1 MINDTIAAI
10 ASANAMGAVSLIR
23 ISGEEAID
31 LAGKLIGQDLSQA
44 EGYTIHYGTVKENG
58 EPVDE
63 VLVSLFR
70 APKSY
75 TGENVVEV
83 SCHGGVYITRRILS
97 LILGLGAKMARPGEF
112 TERAFLNGKMDLA
125 QAEGVDDLI
134 RAKDAMNAKSAVHS
148 LKGSVAKLLAPLEED
163 LTQIISNIE
172 VNIDY
177 PEYDDVHVLS
187 REEILPKSESWL
199 KQIHAIIET
208 AQQSITIRE
217 GIDTVILG
225 RPNVG
230 KSSLLNALLEEDKA
244 IVTDVAGTTR
254 DLVEGTVRI
263 GGITLNLID
272 TAGVHSTQDTIEKMG
287 IDRSLQAMEKAQL
300 IIVVLDGSEA
310 MTEDDQRLLEMTEG
324 KNRIVVYNKADQKK
338 TGDVSISAKNRQLDE
353 LLQAIQEKY
362 EKELH
367 AASLDTLNNE
377 RQIGLAIQ
385 AERSMQEA
393 VAALQKDVELDL
405 VLIDLEE
412 AWHSLRE
419 ITGKSG
425 KEDLLDE
432 IFSRFCLGK

>member
-10 ASANAMGAVSLIR
+10 ATANAMGAVSMIR
-23 ISGEEAID
+23 ISGSEAIEI
-31 LAGKLIGQDLSQA
+31 AGKLIEKDLKHA
-44 EGYTIHYGTVKENG
+44 AGYTIHYGTVKEDG

-63 VLVSLFR
+63 VLVSVFK

-75 TGENVVEV
+75 TGENVIEV
-83 SCHGGVYITRRILS
+83 TCHGGLYITRQILA
-97 LILGLGAKMARPGEF
+97 LILGLGARMARPGEF

-134 RAKDAMNAKSAVHS
+134 RAKNALNAKSAVHS
-148 LKGSVAKLLAPLEED
+148 IKGAVAKLLQPLEED
-163 LTQIISNIE
+163 LTQMISNIE

-187 REEILPKSESWL
+187 EEEVLPKSESWL
-199 KQIHAIIET
+199 KQIHQIITT
-208 AQQSITIRE
+208 AQQAVTIRE

-263 GGITLNLID
+263 GGITLNLMD
-272 TAGVHSTQDTIEKMG
+272 TAGVHSTEDAIEKMG
-287 IDRSLQAMEKAQL
+287 IDRSIAAMEKANL

-310 MTEDDQRLLEMTEG
+310 MNEDDKKLLLMTENR
-324 KNRIVVYNKADQKK
+324 NRIVVYNKADQKK
-338 TGDVSISAKNRQLDE
+338 TGDVSVSAKNKQLDE
-353 LLQAIQEKY
+353 LIEAIHEKY
-362 EKELH
+362 ENELN
-367 AASLDTLNNE
+367 AADTDTLNNE
-377 RQIGLAIQ
+377 RQIGLAKQ
-385 AERSMQEA
+385 AEKSMQD
-393 VAALQKDVELDL
+393 VVTALKNGVELDL
-405 VLIDLEE
+405 VTIDLEN
-412 AWHSLRE
+412 AWTALRE
-419 ITGKSG
+419 ITGKST

>member
-1 MINDTIAAI
+1 
-10 ASANAMGAVSLIR
+10 MGAVSTIR
-23 ISGEEAID
+23 ISGDEAIEI
-31 LAGKLIGQDLSQA
+31 AGKLIEKDLSQA
-44 EGYTIHYGTVKENG
+44 EGYTIHYGTVKEDG

-63 VLVSLFR
+63 VLVSVFK

-75 TGENVVEV
+75 TGEDVIEV
-83 SCHGGVYITRRILS
+83 SCHGGLYITRRILS
-97 LILGLGAKMARPGEF
+97 LILGLGARMARPGEF

-148 LKGSVAKLLAPLEED
+148 LKGSVAKLLEPLEED

-187 REEILPKSESWL
+187 EEEVLPKSEAWL
-199 KQIHAIIET
+199 KQIHQIITT
-208 AQQSITIRE
+208 AQQAVTIRE
-217 GIDTVILG
+217 GVDTVILG

-272 TAGVHSTQDTIEKMG
+272 TAGVHSTEDAIEKMG
-287 IDRSLQAMEKAQL
+287 IDRSMQAMEKAQL

-310 MTEDDQRLLEMTEG
+310 MTEDDQQLLAMTENR
-324 KNRIVVYNKADQKK
+324 NRIVVYNKADQKK
-338 TGDVSISAKNRQLDE
+338 TGDVSISAKNKQLDE
-353 LLQAIQEKY
+353 LITAIQEKY
-362 EKELH
+362 EKELN
-367 AASLDTLNNE
+367 AADTDTLNNE
-377 RQIGLAIQ
+377 RQIGLAMQ
-385 AERSMQEA
+385 AEKSMQD
-393 VAALQKDVELDL
+393 VVTALKNGVELDL
-405 VLIDLEE
+405 VTIDLEN
-412 AWHSLRE
+412 AWTALRE

>member
-10 ASANAMGAVSLIR
+10 ATANAMGAVSMIR
-23 ISGEEAID
+23 ISGSEAIEI
-31 LAGKLIGQDLSQA
+31 AGKLIEKDLNHA
-44 EGYTIHYGTVKENG
+44 AGYTIHYGTVKEDG

-63 VLVSLFR
+63 VLVSVFK

-75 TGENVVEV
+75 TGENVIEV
-83 SCHGGVYITRRILS
+83 TCHGGLYITRQILA
-97 LILGLGAKMARPGEF
+97 LILGLGARMARPGEF

-134 RAKDAMNAKSAVHS
+134 RAKNALNAKSAVHS
-148 LKGSVAKLLAPLEED
+148 IKGAVAKLLQPLEEE
-163 LTQIISNIE
+163 LTQMISNIE

-187 REEILPKSESWL
+187 EEEVLPKSEAWL
-199 KQIHAIIET
+199 KQIHQIITT
-208 AQQSITIRE
+208 AQQAVTIRE

-263 GGITLNLID
+263 GGITLNLMD
-272 TAGVHSTQDTIEKMG
+272 TAGVHSTEDAIEKMG
-287 IDRSLQAMEKAQL
+287 IDRSIAAMEKANL

-310 MTEDDQRLLEMTEG
+310 MNEDDKKLLLMTENR
-324 KNRIVVYNKADQKK
+324 NRIVVYNKADQKK
-338 TGDVSISAKNRQLDE
+338 TGDVSISAKNKQLDE
-353 LLQAIQEKY
+353 LIEAIHKKY
-362 EKELH
+362 ENELS
-367 AASLDTLNNE
+367 AADTDTLNNE
-377 RQIGLAIQ
+377 RQIGLAKQ
-385 AERSMQEA
+385 AEKSMQD
-393 VAALQKDVELDL
+393 VVTALKNGVELDL
-405 VLIDLEE
+405 VTIDLEN
-412 AWHSLRE
+412 AWTALRE
-419 ITGKSG
+419 ITGKST